1 MRRARPN
8 AARIVVIACAPRTLC
23 AITAFFLRPPGLRAG
38 SRPPWSYAEGAFEFP
53 NPGVDL
59 AQLAGRDDILTG
71 LDGRRRARFREPRP
85 AADHAGRDVEL
96 TTELGQGL
104 LPAQDALDRC
114 SLELRAE
121 PTLAGRVPRMLALGT
136 SRE

>member
-1 MRRARPN
+1 MGRAQDPD
-8 AARIVVIACAPRTLC
+8 LH
-23 AITAFFLRPPGLRAG
+23 GLGAG
-38 SRPPWSYAEGAFEFP
+38 ALEFP

-104 LPAQDALDRC
+104 LPAQNALDRC
-114 SLELRAE
+114 SLNSVLNARLPSAFRGCSL
-121 PTLAGRVPRMLALGT
+121 TALAGV
-136 SRE
+136 

>member
-1 MRRARPN
+1 MGRAQDPD
-8 AARIVVIACAPRTLC
+8 LH
-23 AITAFFLRPPGLRAG
+23 GLGAG
-38 SRPPWSYAEGAFEFP
+38 ALEFP
-53 NPGVDL
+53 NPRVDL
-59 AQLAGRDDILTG
+59 AQLAGRGDILTG
-71 LDGRRRARFREPRP
+71 LDGHRRARFREPRP

-96 TTELGQGL
+96 TSELGQGL

-114 SLELRAE
+114 SLELRE